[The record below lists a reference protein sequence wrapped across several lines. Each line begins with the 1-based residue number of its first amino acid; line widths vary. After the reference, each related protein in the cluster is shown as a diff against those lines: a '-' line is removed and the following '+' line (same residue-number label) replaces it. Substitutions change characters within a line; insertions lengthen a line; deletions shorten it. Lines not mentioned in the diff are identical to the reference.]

1 MEFFIAIII
10 IVLIVILFNKVS
22 QLKKQ
27 LDEQETKLRH
37 LQQQLDEK
45 EITIKSTTIVEQPKK
60 VEEAVAP
67 QSEIVSFNKTEPPK
81 RIFDEVP
88 TRQKTENNIDKHLN
102 NGITFIRD
110 NFLTIFGIVTLV
122 LGIAYFVK
130 YAIDQNWIN
139 ETFRVLIGLV
149 VGLSI
154 IGIAHNIR
162 KNYAIFSSILIGGG
176 LTVMYFTL
184 TIAFREY
191 QLLSQHVT
199 FTLLTLVTIFSIV
212 MAMLYNRQV
221 LAIFSIIGGF
231 TAPLM
236 ISTGESNYIF
246 LFAYLVILNLSML
259 FMAWRKNWQVISFI
273 AFCFTSI
280 YSISWIDQSKT
291 SSQFLFF
298 TLLYAIFTITS
309 LLNYFKKGEFSVW
322 NSLLLIL
329 NTILSTILISSVYYF
344 MFGHQ
349 NGLIAFIFSLINIL
363 GAFYIYKTSTNSLL
377 KNTFI
382 GLSIALFTTSI
393 ALQFEANVVS
403 ISFAVESTLLLY
415 LWKKSRE
422 NIFKIFFIAMFPFLL
437 IALCINWFDYIDSN
451 SYLPIIFNYVFIT
464 SFVALVCS
472 IANIYLMKDFNTE
485 EQFLGFKLNHSK
497 FIFILTSLLLMY
509 TGVLFELI
517 YQIEPYFNLM
527 MIISYVLI
535 YTIFFIAFIL
545 VLRKNLN
552 LGPTIQLLLQISAGI
567 CILLLPLFAEIPSLI
582 YKKKLRL
589 TYSIYL
595 TYLIPTAYIVY
606 LVIKNN
612 HFKRSNAKQIICM
625 LIVVYTISFEKY
637 NSFMLLTLDDTSA
650 NFSHQADIFRMI
662 LLPIIWAVLG
672 FGLMYFGLKK
682 QLKGFPIVGIILFG
696 LIILKL
702 YLIDVW
708 EMSNVY
714 RIISFIVLGILIL
727 FTSFMYQKLK
737 NLMMNLMEKPN
748 DNTEAEQ

>member
-45 EITIKSTTIVEQPKK
+45 ETIIKSTTIVEQPKK

-67 QSEIVSFNKTEPPK
+67 QSEIVSFNKPEPPK

-88 TRQKTENNIDKHLN
+88 PRQKTENNIDKHLN

-176 LTVMYFTL
+176 LTVLYFTL

-191 QLLSQHVT
+191 QLLSQNVT

-221 LAIFSIIGGF
+221 LAIFSILGGF

-246 LFAYLVILNLSML
+246 LFAYLVILNFSML

-280 YSISWIDQSKT
+280 YSISWIDQPKT

-363 GAFYIYKTSTNSLL
+363 GAFYIYKTSTNNSL

-382 GLSIALFTTSI
+382 GLGIALFTTSI

-403 ISFAVESTLLLY
+403 ISFSVESTLLLY

-422 NIFKIFFIAMFPFLL
+422 NIFKIFFIAMFPLLL

-472 IANIYLMKDFNTE
+472 IANIYLMKDFDTE
-485 EQFLGFKLNHSK
+485 EQFLGLKLNHSK

-552 LGPTIQLLLQISAGI
+552 LGPSLQLLLQISAGI

-595 TYLIPTAYIVY
+595 TYLIPTAYIAY

-612 HFKRSNAKQIICM
+612 HFKRSSAKQIICM

-637 NSFMLLTLDDTSA
+637 NSFMLLALDDTSA

-682 QLKGFPIVGIILFG
+682 QLKGFPVVGIILFG

-737 NLMMNLMEKPN
+737 NLMKNLMEKPN